1 MQFAV
6 PSRAGRKSKDQL
18 PDVICTQEYAVKIE
32 EEYSINTTVELKG
45 KLAVFCIYVTQCE
58 LYSQESSYSQDGHF
72 LRLQLKTDEFHRRNF
87 VRKNAALKCQVETLA
102 KELDEKRRCTGSLQP
117 AGALK
122 T

>member
-1 MQFAV
+1 MNDIVNWQKHAICS

-58 LYSQESSYSQDGHF
+58 LYSQESSYEQDDTSF
-72 LRLQLKTDEFHRRNF
+72 
-87 VRKNAALKCQVETLA
+87 A
-102 KELDEKRRCTGSLQP
+102 SS
-117 AGALK
+117 
-122 T
+122 